1 MAMRQIA
8 LQMVKYPNKYYKYVE
23 YELLKMGESYDSFC
37 YNVFHSNVW
46 GDDLMAAVIGD
57 MWNIAITILSPVHKH
72 PMKLFH
78 NKDEPDVIIV
88 ANGGSWMGNGKHTT
102 HFNGSHSEHMP
113 LVGLDLINPNLMP
126 QVLDSAQQAKQLAL
140 KNYLRAEE
148 AKSLDMLRTV
158 TQGITRLDNHIAD
171 LIHES
176 DSMKEQKKTLEFQM
190 EQLGISVEKIKEAGL
205 LADRPYVRTLERE
218 AQDAEKRRRQ
228 LEEEEQQKERQK

>member
-23 YELLKMGESYDSFC
+23 YELLKTGESYDSFC

-88 ANGGSWMGNGKHTT
+88 ANGGSWMGNGKRTT
-102 HFNGSHSEHMP
+102 HFNASHSEHLP
-113 LVGLDLINPNLMP
+113 
-126 QVLDSAQQAKQLAL
+126 
-140 KNYLRAEE
+140 
-148 AKSLDMLRTV
+148 
-158 TQGITRLDNHIAD
+158 
-171 LIHES
+171 
-176 DSMKEQKKTLEFQM
+176 
-190 EQLGISVEKIKEAGL
+190 
-205 LADRPYVRTLERE
+205 
-218 AQDAEKRRRQ
+218 
-228 LEEEEQQKERQK
+228 

>member
-1 MAMRQIA
+1 MRQIA

-23 YELLKMGESYDSFC
+23 YELLEMGESYDSFC

-57 MWNIAITILSPVHKH
+57 MWNIAITILSPVHRH

-78 NKDEPDVIIV
+78 NKDEPDIIIV
-88 ANGGSWMGNGKHTT
+88 ANGGSWMGNGKRTT
-102 HFNGSHSEHMP
+102 HFNGSHSEHVP
-113 LVGLDLINPNLMP
+113 LVLLDLINPNLMP
-126 QVLDSAQQAKQLAL
+126 QVLDSVQQAKQLAL

-148 AKSLDMLRTV
+148 AKSLDMLCTV
-158 TQGITRLDNHIAD
+158 TQGITRLDNQIAD

-205 LADRPYVRTLERE
+205 LADRPYVRTLEQE
-218 AQDAEKRRRQ
+218 AQDAEKR
-228 LEEEEQQKERQK
+228 KDN